1 MYHRFNEKKYPST
14 NIQIEIFKKQIEI
27 IKKNNF
33 EFNNPVEFDLKFFS
47 PKSEKKILITIDDAF
62 SSFYQNAWP
71 YLKENKIFIVM
82 LSRFMWEDLEKGV
95 FRNYKRIKSVLK
107 FNFIERV
114 LAKNIDQQQ
123 KNRNLELLAI
133 KSNYNQNNLYD
144 TSLIFSGN
152 NIILLKSEEI
162 DVMLDDQEYFWEVK
176 HSPKHRI

>member
-1 MYHRFNEKKYPST
+1 MIKGINRLKLIGKS
-14 NIQIEIFKKQIEI
+14 IE
-27 IKKNNF
+27 
-33 EFNNPVEFDLKFFS
+33 DLKTIS
-47 PKSEKKILITIDDAF
+47 AYSQDSIVKIKDIV
-62 SSFYQNAWP
+62 

-107 FNFIERV
+107 FNFIENV
-114 LAKNIDQQQ
+114 LAKNINQQQ

-144 TSLIFSGN
+144 ISLIFSGN

-162 DVMLDDQEYFWEVK
+162 DVMLDDREYFWEVK

>member
-1 MYHRFNEKKYPST
+1 MIKGINRLKLIGK
-14 NIQIEIFKKQIEI
+14 NIE
-27 IKKNNF
+27 
-33 EFNNPVEFDLKFFS
+33 DLKTIS
-47 PKSEKKILITIDDAF
+47 AYSQDSIVKIKDIV
-62 SSFYQNAWP
+62 

-107 FNFIERV
+107 FNFIENV
-114 LAKNIDQQQ
+114 LAKNINQQQ

-133 KSNYNQNNLYD
+133 KSNHNQNNLYD
-144 TSLIFSGN
+144 TNLIFSGN

>member
-1 MYHRFNEKKYPST
+1 MIKGINRLKLIGK
-14 NIQIEIFKKQIEI
+14 NIE
-27 IKKNNF
+27 
-33 EFNNPVEFDLKFFS
+33 DLKTIS
-47 PKSEKKILITIDDAF
+47 AYSQDSIVKIKDLI
-62 SSFYQNAWP
+62 
-71 YLKENKIFIVM
+71 YLKKNKIFIMM
-82 LSRFMWEDLEKGV
+82 LSRFMWEDVEKGV

-107 FNFIERV
+107 FNFIENV
-114 LAKNIDQQQ
+114 LAKNINQQQ

-144 TSLIFSGN
+144 ISLIFSGN

>member
-1 MYHRFNEKKYPST
+1 MIKGINRLKLIGK
-14 NIQIEIFKKQIEI
+14 NIE
-27 IKKNNF
+27 
-33 EFNNPVEFDLKFFS
+33 DLKTIS
-47 PKSEKKILITIDDAF
+47 AYSQDSIVKIKDIV
-62 SSFYQNAWP
+62 

-107 FNFIERV
+107 FNFIENV
-114 LAKNIDQQQ
+114 LAKNINQQQ

-133 KSNYNQNNLYD
+133 KSNYKQNNLYD

>member
-1 MYHRFNEKKYPST
+1 MIKGINRLNLIGK
-14 NIQIEIFKKQIEI
+14 NIE
-27 IKKNNF
+27 
-33 EFNNPVEFDLKFFS
+33 DLKTIS
-47 PKSEKKILITIDDAF
+47 AYSQDSIVKIKDIV
-62 SSFYQNAWP
+62 

-107 FNFIERV
+107 FNFIENV
-114 LAKNIDQQQ
+114 LAKNINQQQ
-123 KNRNLELLAI
+123 KDRNLELLAI
-133 KSNYNQNNLYD
+133 KSNHNQNNLYD

-176 HSPKHRI
+176 YSPKHRI

>member
-1 MYHRFNEKKYPST
+1 MIKSINRLKLLGK
-14 NIQIEIFKKQIEI
+14 NIE
-27 IKKNNF
+27 
-33 EFNNPVEFDLKFFS
+33 DLKTIS
-47 PKSEKKILITIDDAF
+47 AYSQDSIVKIKDIV
-62 SSFYQNAWP
+62 

-107 FNFIERV
+107 FNFIENV
-114 LAKNIDQQQ
+114 LAKNINQQQ
-123 KNRNLELLAI
+123 KDRNLELLAI
-133 KSNYNQNNLYD
+133 KSNHNQNNLYY

>member
-1 MYHRFNEKKYPST
+1 MIKGINRLKLIGK
-14 NIQIEIFKKQIEI
+14 NIE
-27 IKKNNF
+27 
-33 EFNNPVEFDLKFFS
+33 DLKTIS
-47 PKSEKKILITIDDAF
+47 AYCQDSIVKIKDIV
-62 SSFYQNAWP
+62 

-107 FNFIERV
+107 FNFIENV
-114 LAKNIDQQQ
+114 LAKNINQQQ

>member
-1 MYHRFNEKKYPST
+1 MIKGINRLKLIGK
-14 NIQIEIFKKQIEI
+14 NIE
-27 IKKNNF
+27 
-33 EFNNPVEFDLKFFS
+33 DLKTIS
-47 PKSEKKILITIDDAF
+47 AYSQDSIVKIKDIV
-62 SSFYQNAWP
+62 

-107 FNFIERV
+107 FNFIENV
-114 LAKNIDQQQ
+114 LAKNINQQQ
-123 KNRNLELLAI
+123 KDRNLELLAI

-176 HSPKHRI
+176 HSPKHKI

>member
-1 MYHRFNEKKYPST
+1 MIKGINRLKLIGK
-14 NIQIEIFKKQIEI
+14 NIE
-27 IKKNNF
+27 
-33 EFNNPVEFDLKFFS
+33 DLKTIS
-47 PKSEKKILITIDDAF
+47 AYSQDSIVKIKDIV
-62 SSFYQNAWP
+62 

-107 FNFIERV
+107 FNFIEKV
-114 LAKNIDQQQ
+114 LARNINQQQ

-133 KSNYNQNNLYD
+133 KSNHNQNNLYD

-176 HSPKHRI
+176 HSPKHKI

>member
-1 MYHRFNEKKYPST
+1 MIKGINRLKLIGK
-14 NIQIEIFKKQIEI
+14 NIE
-27 IKKNNF
+27 
-33 EFNNPVEFDLKFFS
+33 DLKTIS
-47 PKSEKKILITIDDAF
+47 AYSQDSIVKIKDIV
-62 SSFYQNAWP
+62 

-107 FNFIERV
+107 FNFIENV
-114 LAKNIDQQQ
+114 LAKNINQQQ

-162 DVMLDDQEYFWEVK
+162 DVMLDDREYFWEVK

>member
-1 MYHRFNEKKYPST
+1 MIKGINRLKLIGK
-14 NIQIEIFKKQIEI
+14 NIE
-27 IKKNNF
+27 
-33 EFNNPVEFDLKFFS
+33 DLKTIS
-47 PKSEKKILITIDDAF
+47 AYSQDSIVKIKDIV
-62 SSFYQNAWP
+62 

-107 FNFIERV
+107 FNFIENV
-114 LAKNIDQQQ
+114 LAKNINQQQ

-152 NIILLKSEEI
+152 NIILLRSEEI

>member
-1 MYHRFNEKKYPST
+1 MIKGINRLKLIGK
-14 NIQIEIFKKQIEI
+14 NIE
-27 IKKNNF
+27 
-33 EFNNPVEFDLKFFS
+33 DLKTIS
-47 PKSEKKILITIDDAF
+47 AYSQDSIVKIKDIV
-62 SSFYQNAWP
+62 
-71 YLKENKIFIVM
+71 YLKENKIFIMM
-82 LSRFMWEDLEKGV
+82 LSRFMWEDIEKGV

-107 FNFIERV
+107 FNFIEKV
-114 LAKNIDQQQ
+114 LAKNINQQQ

>member
-1 MYHRFNEKKYPST
+1 MIKDINRLKLIGK
-14 NIQIEIFKKQIEI
+14 NID
-27 IKKNNF
+27 
-33 EFNNPVEFDLKFFS
+33 DLKTIS
-47 PKSEKKILITIDDAF
+47 AYSQDSIVKIKDIV
-62 SSFYQNAWP
+62 

-107 FNFIERV
+107 FNFIENV
-114 LAKNIDQQQ
+114 LAKNINQQQ

-176 HSPKHRI
+176 HSPKHKI